1 VSDARL
7 RLPQQDGR
15 LFLTDGGI
23 ETVLIFQEGIAL
35 PEFAAF
41 VLLESEEG
49 RASLLRYFRRYLE
62 LAAGTPGAG
71 FVLESPTWRAGFD
84 WGAKL
89 GFDDAAMR
97 RINGNAIALMHELQ
111 SEYRARVEAPI
122 VVSGCIGPR
131 GDGYV
136 AGAPMTHADAER
148 VHRRQ
153 VEALA
158 AAGADM
164 ITAVTMTTSAEA
176 VGVARA
182 AARAGRPSAIS
193 FTVETD
199 GRLPSGETLDLAI
212 DAVDSDAA
220 EAGRAPPAYFMLNC
234 AHPSHFAHV
243 LDGLGERRARL
254 RGLRANASRRSHA
267 ELDQATELDPGNPR
281 ELGEDYARLK
291 ASWPTLNV
299 VGGCCGT
306 DHRHVAE
313 MAAAVIGPRE
323 VATGCRVSGA
333 VHVEPLARRTAR

>member
-1 VSDARL
+1 MSDARL

-23 ETVLIFQEGIAL
+23 ETVLIFQDGIAL

-49 RASLLRYFRRYLE
+49 RASLRRYFRRYLE
-62 LAAGTPGAG
+62 LAAGTPEAG
-71 FVLESPTWRAGFD
+71 FVLESPTWRAGVP

-89 GFDDAAMR
+89 GFDAAAMG
-97 RINGNAIALMHELQ
+97 RINRNAITLMRELQ
-111 SEYRARVEAPI
+111 AEYAGRISGPV
-122 VVSGCIGPR
+122 VVSGCVGPR
-131 GDGYV
+131 GDGYI
-136 AGAPMTHADAER
+136 AGAPMTHADAQR
-148 VHRRQ
+148 VHQPQ

-182 AARAGRPSAIS
+182 AAQAGRPSAIS

-199 GRLPSGETLDLAI
+199 GRLPSGETLRAAI
-212 DAVDSDAA
+212 DVVDADAA
-220 EAGRAPPAYFMLNC
+220 EAGREAPAYFMLNC

-243 LDGLGERRARL
+243 VDELGDRRTRL
-254 RGLRANASRRSHA
+254 RGLRANASRLSHA
-267 ELDQATELDPGNPR
+267 ELDAATELDSGNPR

-291 ASWPTLNV
+291 ARLPTLNV

-306 DHRHVAE
+306 DHRHVAA
-313 MAAAVIGPRE
+313 MAAALYGRPE
-323 VATGCRVSGA
+323 VATGYRVSGA
-333 VHVEPLARRTAR
+333 VHVEPLGRLSF

>member
-1 VSDARL
+1 
-7 RLPQQDGR
+7 LPLPHEHRGW
-15 LFLTDGGI
+15 FLTDGGI
-23 ETVLIFQEGIAL
+23 ETVLIFQDGIAL

-41 VLLESEEG
+41 VLLESPEG
-49 RASLLRYFRRYLE
+49 RASLERYFRRYLE
-62 LAAGTPGAG
+62 LAAGTPRAG
-71 FVLESPTWRAGFD
+71 FVLESPTWRAGVD

-89 GFDDAAMR
+89 GFDATAMR
-97 RINGNAIALMHELQ
+97 RINRNAIALMQELK
-111 SEYRARVEAPI
+111 SEYAARIDGPI

-148 VHRRQ
+148 VHRPQ

-164 ITAVTMTTSAEA
+164 ITAITMTTSAEA
-176 VGVARA
+176 IGVARA

-199 GRLPSGETLDLAI
+199 GRLPSAETLRMAI
-212 DAVDSDAA
+212 DAVDADAA

-243 LDGLGERRARL
+243 LDELGERRARL
-254 RGLRANASRRSHA
+254 HGLRANASRLSHA
-267 ELDQATELDPGNPR
+267 ELDAATELDSGDPQ
-281 ELGEDYARLK
+281 ELAEDYARLK
-291 ASWPTLNV
+291 GRLPSLNV

-306 DHRHVAE
+306 DHRHVAV
-313 MAAAVIGPRE
+313 MAAAV
-323 VATGCRVSGA
+323 TGAPPLAGACRVSGS
-333 VHVEPLARRTAR
+333 VRVERLAAEG

>member
-1 VSDARL
+1 MSDARL

-23 ETVLIFQEGIAL
+23 ETVLIFQDGIAL

-49 RASLLRYFRRYLE
+49 RASLRRYFRRYLE
-62 LAAGTPGAG
+62 LAAGTPEAG
-71 FVLESPTWRAGFD
+71 FVLESPTWRAGLP

-89 GFDDAAMR
+89 GFDGAAMR
-97 RINGNAIALMHELQ
+97 RINGSAIALMQDLK
-111 SEYRARVEAPI
+111 SEYAGRIAGPV
-122 VVSGCIGPR
+122 VVSGCVGPR

-148 VHRRQ
+148 VHRPQ
-153 VEALA
+153 VDALA

-182 AARAGRPSAIS
+182 AAQAGRPSAIS

-199 GRLPSGETLDLAI
+199 GRLPSGERLSAAI
-212 DAVDSDAA
+212 DAVDADAA
-220 EAGRAPPAYFMLNC
+220 EAGREAPAYFMLNC

-243 LDGLGERRARL
+243 IEELGDRRARL
-254 RGLRANASRRSHA
+254 RGLRANASRLSHA
-267 ELDQATELDPGNPR
+267 ELDAATELDAGNPR

-291 ASWPTLNV
+291 ASLPTLSV

-306 DHRHVAE
+306 DHRHVAA
-313 MAAAVIGPRE
+313 MAAALRGPRE
-323 VATGCRVSGA
+323 LATGCRVSGA
-333 VHVEPLARRTAR
+333 VHVEPLSHRAAR

>member
-1 VSDARL
+1 MTRNCACRSKTADCTCSVFKL
-7 RLPQQDGR
+7 K
-15 LFLTDGGI
+15 TTGGI

-41 VLLESEEG
+41 VLLESREG

-62 LAAGTPGAG
+62 LAASTPRAG

-89 GFDDAAMR
+89 GFDAAAMR
-97 RINGNAIALMHELQ
+97 RVNGNAIALMRELE
-111 SEYRARVEAPI
+111 SEYAGRVAGPI

-136 AGAPMTHADAER
+136 AGAPMTTADAER
-148 VHRRQ
+148 VHRPQ

-176 VGVARA
+176 IGVARA
-182 AARAGRPSAIS
+182 AERTGRPSAIS

-199 GRLPSGETLDLAI
+199 GRLPSGEHLGAAI
-212 DAVDSDAA
+212 DAVDADAA
-220 EAGRAPPAYFMLNC
+220 DAGREAPAYFMLNC

-243 LDGLGERRARL
+243 LDELGERRARL

-267 ELDQATELDPGNPR
+267 ELDAATELDAGDPR

-291 ASWPTLNV
+291 ASVPTLSV

-306 DHRHVAE
+306 DHRHVAA
-313 MAAAVIGPRE
+313 MAAALGPRE
-323 VATGCRVSGA
+323 
-333 VHVEPLARRTAR
+333 LA

>member
-1 VSDARL
+1 MSDAKL
-7 RLPQQDGR
+7 RLPQQDGG

-41 VLLESEEG
+41 VLLESPEG

-62 LAAGTPGAG
+62 LAAATPEAG
-71 FVLESPTWRAGFD
+71 FVLESPTWRAGVD

-89 GFDDAAMR
+89 GFGEAAMR
-97 RINGNAIALMHELQ
+97 RINRNAISLMRALE
-111 SEYRARVEAPI
+111 SEYAGRVAGPI
-122 VVSGCIGPR
+122 VVSGCVGPR

-136 AGAPMTHADAER
+136 AGAPMTPADADR
-148 VHRRQ
+148 VHRPQ
-153 VEALA
+153 VDALA

-176 VGVARA
+176 IGVARA

-199 GRLPSGETLDLAI
+199 GRLPSGERLGAAI
-212 DAVDSDAA
+212 DAVDADAA
-220 EAGRAPPAYFMLNC
+220 HAGREAPAYFMLNC

-243 LDGLGERRARL
+243 LDELGERRARL
-254 RGLRANASRRSHA
+254 RGLRANASRSSHA
-267 ELDQATELDPGNPR
+267 ELDAATELDAGNPR

-291 ASWPTLNV
+291 ATWPTLCV
-299 VGGCCGT
+299 IGGCCGT
-306 DHRHVAE
+306 DHRHVAA
-313 MAAAVIGPRE
+313 MAAALGPRDL
-323 VATGCRVSGA
+323 AAGCRVSGA
-333 VHVEPLARRTAR
+333 VRIEPLGRRAAG